1 MNKGEDGAR
10 KFYYYFRDE
19 VMRPLITVCLLE
31 DDSKFYRGIAICS
44 PRDFPKKSEGRNIAL
59 GRARQAQKK
68 GKTDINS
75 IVTRDET
82 MFVLSQVDNL
92 ENFPFEEVTDE
103 YTVTYKSAF
112 DVKLTPF
119 EKVLMMKPVKCEKG
133 E

>member
-19 VMRPLITVCLLE
+19 KLRPLITVCLLE
-31 DDSKFYRGIAICS
+31 NDGKFHRGIAICS
-44 PRDFPKKSEGRNIAL
+44 PRDFPRKAEGRNIAL

-75 IVTRDET
+75 VSTRDET
-82 MFVLSQVDNL
+82 IFVFSLVDNL
-92 ENFPFEEVTDE
+92 EHFPFEEVTDK
-103 YTVTYKSAF
+103 YAAVYKSSF
-112 DVKLTPF
+112 YVKLTDF
-119 EKVLMMKPVKCEKG
+119 EKVLMTKPGKG